1 MEKLDI
7 FFELLSDQRKHSLSE
22 IAEKLGIP
30 IENLKKVVQFFAR
43 EKILLY
49 NEDEGTIKLSSEWS
63 FLARIGNRSA

>member
-1 MEKLDI
+1 MEKLDV
-7 FFELLSDQRKHSLSE
+7 FFELLSDQRQHSLSE

-30 IENLKKVVQFFAR
+30 IENLKKVVQFFAQ

-63 FLARIGNRSA
+63 FLARIGNRST